1 MIKDF
6 FVSKKSE
13 AREKAFWKLK
23 QLDRVEY
30 LLLGKKYSDQ
40 TNYSSVKYGIFV
52 LAFLAYAFLLAFLYY
67 ILSDDPL
74 IFNTVILLKKV
85 SLVLLIA
92 LIISDIF
99 KYFLLRK
106 QIIEL
111 NKKYLKI

>member
-6 FVSKKSE
+6 FGRKKSK
-13 AREKAFWKLK
+13 AGNKAFWKLK

-30 LLLGKKYSDQ
+30 LLLDKKYSDD
-40 TNYSSVKYGIFV
+40 TNYSSVKYVIFV

-74 IFNTVILLKKV
+74 IFNTVILLKKL

-99 KYFLLRK
+99 KYFLWRK
-106 QIIEL
+106 QITEL
-111 NKKYLKI
+111 NKKFLKI